1 MIPARI
7 RPKHALGV
15 VLCGLIA
22 WASCSRRHEWT
33 GKATHT
39 SPAGGNSQPL
49 AVEVCSMEGS
59 NGRSLARQLLQ
70 AHRTEAKATA
80 SQVAQMDADDTALR
94 RFASEL
100 DAIFTP
106 APYLPHR
113 SAWAAEI
120 NERRKQLQISRAA
133 KLNHE
138 PALVA
143 RLFESI
149 TNSGVRSDALGSF
162 RLVASEG
169 DWIVARPDPHS
180 GPGPLWPVWV
190 FTLEDSMHSNSGVPL
205 DSARQL
211 TNATQL
217 ANQLA
222 RLAAD
227 ATTHESS
234 PSTPSTTSPATE
246 RALTAWIAETRAN
259 AGIEVSNSV
268 QRIAA
273 VRSAIVAKHAAGDS
287 VSISLEGGR
296 TTNLVTLTLRWIPP
310 GNFSMGSPPDEKDR
324 DRDETLHTVL
334 LNRGFYLAETECT
347 QAQWL
352 KASAAHRSGTRGD
365 ALPVTQVTWTD
376 AHTFCQQLTAW
387 HRQLGLL
394 PSGWKWDLPTEAQW
408 EYACRAGT
416 TGPFAGELDDLA
428 WHAGNSKGR
437 LQPVKTRRPN
447 AWGLHDMHGN
457 VAEWCQ
463 DWFGDYSL
471 GMAVDPA
478 GPDTGTVRVYRGG
491 NLIYGAR
498 RSRSAIRGAFS
509 PGLRGDYLGFRP
521 ALVQEP

>member
-1 MIPARI
+1 MILPRI
-7 RPKHALGV
+7 HPKHALGV
-15 VLCGLIA
+15 ALCGVIA
-22 WASCSRRHEWT
+22 WAGCSRKHEWT
-33 GKATHT
+33 GKAT
-39 SPAGGNSQPL
+39 QPL
-49 AVEVCSMEGS
+49 AVEVRAVEAS
-59 NGRSLARQLLQ
+59 NGRPLAQGLLREHQ
-70 AHRTEAKATA
+70 AELKDTA
-80 SQVAQMDADDTALR
+80 SKVAEMDADDTALR

-120 NERRKQLQISRAA
+120 TERRSHLQIARAA
-133 KLNHE
+133 RLNHE
-138 PALVA
+138 AALVA
-143 RLFESI
+143 RLFESL
-149 TNSGVRSDALGSF
+149 TNSLVRSDASGSF
-162 RLVASEG
+162 HLVASEG
-169 DWIVARPDPHS
+169 DWIVARPDPHT

-190 FTLEDSMHSNSGVPL
+190 FTLENSMRTGVSL

-211 TNATQL
+211 TNAAQL
-217 ANQLA
+217 ANQLS
-222 RLAAD
+222 RLTGEATPHD
-227 ATTHESS
+227 ANSTVQS
-234 PSTPSTTSPATE
+234 STPTAAGP
-246 RALTAWIAETRAN
+246 ALTSWIAETRRN

-273 VRSAIVAKHAAGDS
+273 VRSAIVATHAAGDS
-287 VSISLEGGR
+287 VSIPMEGGR
-296 TTNLVTLTLRWIPP
+296 TTNDVTLTLRWIPP
-310 GNFSMGSPPDEKDR
+310 GNFAMGSLPDEKDR

-352 KASAAHRSGTRGD
+352 KASATNRSGTRGD

-376 AHTFCQQLTAW
+376 AHMFCQQLTAW

-394 PSGWKWDLPTEAQW
+394 PGGWKWDLPTEAQW

-457 VAEWCQ
+457 VAEWCR
-463 DWFGDYSL
+463 DWFGDYAL
-471 GMAVDPA
+471 GMSVDPT
-478 GPDTGTVRVYRGG
+478 GPDSGKVRIYRGG

-498 RSRSAIRGAFS
+498 RSRSAVRGAFS
-509 PGLRGDYLGFRP
+509 PGLRGDYIGFRP
-521 ALVQEP
+521 ALVQEH

>member
-1 MIPARI
+1 MILPRI
-7 RPKHALGV
+7 HPKHPLGV
-15 VLCGLIA
+15 ALCGVIA
-22 WASCSRRHEWT
+22 WAGCSRKHEWT
-33 GKATHT
+33 GKAT
-39 SPAGGNSQPL
+39 QPL
-49 AVEVCSMEGS
+49 AVEVRTVDASSGQPLVR
-59 NGRSLARQLLQ
+59 GLLRDHQ
-70 AHRTEAKATA
+70 AELKDTA
-80 SQVAQMDADDTALR
+80 SNVAKMDADDSALR

-120 NERRKQLQISRAA
+120 SERRSHLQIARAA
-133 KLNHE
+133 RLNHE

-143 RLFESI
+143 HLFDSL
-149 TNSGVRSDALGSF
+149 TNSVVRSDATGSF
-162 RLVASEG
+162 HLVASEG
-169 DWIVARPDPHS
+169 DWIVARPNPHT
-180 GPGPLWPVWV
+180 GPRPLWPVWV
-190 FTLEDSMHSNSGVPL
+190 FTLEDSMSASVPL

-211 TNATQL
+211 TNTAQL

-222 RLAAD
+222 RLTGE
-227 ATTHESS
+227 ATPHEASS
-234 PSTPSTTSPATE
+234 TVQSSTPTAASPA
-246 RALTAWIAETRAN
+246 LTSWIAETRRN
-259 AGIEVSNSV
+259 ASIEVSNSV
-268 QRIAA
+268 QRMAA
-273 VRSAIVAKHAAGDS
+273 IRSALVATHAAGES
-287 VSISLEGGR
+287 VSIPMEGGR
-296 TTNLVTLTLRWIPP
+296 TTNEATLTLRWIPP
-310 GNFSMGSPPDEKDR
+310 GNFAMGSPPDEKDR

-352 KASAAHRSGTRGD
+352 KASATNRSGTRGD
-365 ALPVTQVTWTD
+365 TLPVTQVTWTD
-376 AHTFCQQLTAW
+376 AHTFCQQLTTW

-457 VAEWCQ
+457 VAEWCR

-471 GMAVDPA
+471 GMSVDPA
-478 GPDTGTVRVYRGG
+478 GPDSGKVRIYRGG

-498 RSRSAIRGAFS
+498 RSRSAVRGAFS